1 MGQACGCGYTPG
13 TDPKI
18 NDHQINTLDD
28 QQNFSLEP
36 KNAQK
41 PKEYLFNE
49 ATCNTDYMTT
59 NRDPVSY
66 RSSLLQNNLKGSSIE
81 EQERSDLTRD
91 NQEYNKSHR
100 NSSIE
105 HEVPIVDEV

>member
-1 MGQACGCGYTPG
+1 
-13 TDPKI
+13 
-18 NDHQINTLDD
+18 
-28 QQNFSLEP
+28 
-36 KNAQK
+36 
-41 PKEYLFNE
+41 
-49 ATCNTDYMTT
+49 MTT

-66 RSSLLQNNLKGSSIE
+66 RSSLISPGVNNNLKGSSIE

-105 HEVPIVDEV
+105 QEVPVVDEV